1 MSNSDNTS
9 NSDDKL
15 DALYKL
21 TQRADSDLSPDVS
34 PPDIDASLVAAARE
48 ATTGHAATQTDAP
61 SDAAAT
67 NSNGVGWQQRY
78 GWATAA
84 TLLLTSVLFVSQ
96 LNTEPQSAVIGDTDG
111 FAADEFVVDEFVADE
126 FVADEA
132 EVQIQ
137 VEPSHRVPATSPVG
151 TMTQSAPAPQAAQA
165 SQATQAQEERV
176 VVTSKLRAQQ
186 PTQARRKS
194 VQSYCEDYPELLIS
208 QVCTNPLADSASFTL
223 RANDQSECA
232 GQTLRLHGVNKQP
245 QPDDSSTLARFVI
258 QSEQTDNALE
268 LESAFTEQIVCQS
281 GKLIRQSLAR
291 GR

>member
-111 FAADEFVVDEFVADE
+111 FA
-126 FVADEA
+126 ADEA

>member
-21 TQRADSDLSPDVS
+21 TQRADSDLPPDVS
-34 PPDIDASLVAAARE
+34 PPDIDASLLAAARE

-67 NSNGVGWQQRY
+67 NNNGVGWQQRY

-111 FAADEFVVDEFVADE
+111 FAADE
-126 FVADEA
+126 A

-137 VEPSHRVPATSPVG
+137 IEPSHRVPAKSPVG
-151 TMTQSAPAPQAAQA
+151 TMTQSAPAPQAAQASQA

-186 PTQARRKS
+186 PAQARRKS

-232 GQTLRLHGVNKQP
+232 GQTLRLNGVNKQP
-245 QPDDSSTLARFVI
+245 EPDNSSTLARFVI
-258 QSEQTDNALE
+258 QSEQSDNALE

>member
-1 MSNSDNTS
+1 M
-9 NSDDKL
+9 
-15 DALYKL
+15 
-21 TQRADSDLSPDVS
+21 S
-34 PPDIDASLVAAARE
+34 PPDIDASLLAAARE

-67 NSNGVGWQQRY
+67 NNNGVGWQQRY

-111 FAADEFVVDEFVADE
+111 FAADE

-194 VQSYCEDYPELLIS
+194 CLLYTS
-208 QVCTNPLADSASFTL
+208 DAAD
-223 RANDQSECA
+223 E
-232 GQTLRLHGVNKQP
+232 
-245 QPDDSSTLARFVI
+245 
-258 QSEQTDNALE
+258 
-268 LESAFTEQIVCQS
+268 
-281 GKLIRQSLAR
+281 
-291 GR
+291 

>member
-61 SDAAAT
+61 SDATAT
-67 NSNGVGWQQRY
+67 NNNGVGWQQRY

-111 FAADEFVVDEFVADE
+111 FAADE
-126 FVADEA
+126 A

-137 VEPSHRVPATSPVG
+137 IEPSHRVPATSPVG

-165 SQATQAQEERV
+165 TQAQEERV

-186 PTQARRKS
+186 PAQARRKS

-232 GQTLRLHGVNKQP
+232 GQTLRLNGVNNQP
-245 QPDDSSTLARFVI
+245 EPDNSSTLARFVI
-258 QSEQTDNALE
+258 KSEQSDNALE
-268 LESAFTEQIVCQS
+268 LESAFKDQIVCQS

>member
-61 SDAAAT
+61 SDATAT
-67 NSNGVGWQQRY
+67 NNNGVGWQQRY

-111 FAADEFVVDEFVADE
+111 FAADEFVADE

-165 SQATQAQEERV
+165 TQAQEERV

-186 PTQARRKS
+186 PAQARRKS

-245 QPDDSSTLARFVI
+245 QPDNSSTLARFVI
-258 QSEQTDNALE
+258 QSEQSDNALE